1 MDIWEAN
8 SVSAAVTP
16 HPCSGDGLQVCS
28 ASAGTCTS
36 NGRYDTVCD
45 PDGCDFNSY
54 RMGNTNF
61 YGPGLTVDTTKK
73 FTVVT
78 QFISSDGTATGD
90 LTEIRRIYVQNG
102 VVIQN
107 SFVNVPGITAN
118 TYNSITG
125 PLCDA
130 QKAAFGDQTA
140 FQSKGGLKQMGVAG
154 KNGMV
159 LVLSIWD
166 DYAVDMLWLDSTYP
180 TTANATAPGVARGTC
195 ATTSGVP
202 ATVEANTPNA
212 SVTYSNIRFGDIGST
227 YSGTTSS
234 SSSASSSAA
243 STSTKASTSAS
254 SSSTSTT
261 TKASTTSTSTTTT
274 KASTTSTSTSSA
286 AASTA
291 TQAKYGQCGGIGW
304 TGPTVCATGST
315 CTAQAGNAYY
325 S

>member
-1 MDIWEAN
+1 
-8 SVSAAVTP
+8 
-16 HPCSGDGLQVCS
+16 
-28 ASAGTCTS
+28 
-36 NGRYDTVCD
+36 
-45 PDGCDFNSY
+45 
-54 RMGNTNF
+54 
-61 YGPGLTVDTTKK
+61 
-73 FTVVT
+73 
-78 QFISSDGTATGD
+78 
-90 LTEIRRIYVQNG
+90 
-102 VVIQN
+102 
-107 SFVNVPGITAN
+107 
-118 TYNSITG
+118 
-125 PLCDA
+125 
-130 QKAAFGDQTA
+130 
-140 FQSKGGLKQMGVAG
+140 MGVAG

-274 KASTTSTSTSSA
+274 TNASTTSTSTSSA

-291 TQAKYGQCGGIGW
+291 TQVKYGQ
-304 TGPTVCATGST
+304 
-315 CTAQAGNAYY
+315 
-325 S
+325 